1 MTISMYQA
9 SVPVFV
15 TMLGNLRAI
24 LLKGAAH
31 AEEKKIDA
39 AAFINSRLFPD
50 MFPLSRQ
57 VQIAADMA
65 KFCPSR
71 LAGVD
76 APKYEDTETSFAQ
89 LIERI
94 DKTIAYARTFKP
106 EQIDGT
112 EQKAITLNTPRGALN
127 FNGQQYL
134 LHFALPNF
142 YFHVATAYNL
152 LRHGGVELGKPD
164 FIGKT

>member
-24 LLKGAAH
+24 LLKGTAH
-31 AEEKKIDA
+31 AEAKKFDA
-39 AAFINSRLFPD
+39 AALVNSRLFPD

-57 VQIAADMA
+57 VQIACDMA
-65 KFCPSR
+65 KFCPAR

-76 APKYEDTETSFAQ
+76 APKFEDKEVNFAE

-94 DKTIAYARTFKP
+94 DKTVAYVKTLKP
-106 EQIDGT
+106 DQVDGS

-127 FNGQQYL
+127 FKGQQYL

-164 FIGKT
+164 FIGST

>member
-1 MTISMYQA
+1 MSISMYQA

-15 TMLGNLRAI
+15 TMLGNLQAI

-31 AEEKKIDA
+31 ADAKKFDPA
-39 AAFINSRLFPD
+39 ALINSRLFPD

-76 APKYEDTETSFAQ
+76 APKYEDIETTFAQ
-89 LIERI
+89 LVERI
-94 DKTIAYARTFKP
+94 DKTIAYIKTFKP
-106 EQIDGT
+106 GQIDGT
-112 EQKAITLNTPRGALN
+112 EEKAITLNTPRGALN

-142 YFHVATAYNL
+142 YFHVTTAYNL

-164 FIGKT
+164 FIGRT